1 MTATSSS
8 SFTPSFNTR
17 LGTPSN
23 LAVGGTYDILLV
35 GFPDSFPEGSIT
47 FTIDDNPKSITGIQK
62 VAQLF
67 LKMLFTTQGSNVL
80 YPTQG
85 TNFGALVIQANIT
98 TSDTLFLSELA
109 SEIKSAESQTKY
121 YLNNV
126 NADVAD
132 QLDQVNIIGMDLVND
147 KLVMYLQ
154 LLTKAGELAQIAIPF
169 PQLDMALSQ

>member
-1 MTATSSS
+1 M
-8 SFTPSFNTR
+8 
-17 LGTPSN
+17 
-23 LAVGGTYDILLV
+23 
-35 GFPDSFPEGSIT
+35 
-47 FTIDDNPKSITGIQK
+47 
-62 VAQLF
+62 
-67 LKMLFTTQGSNVL
+67 
-80 YPTQG
+80 
-85 TNFGALVIQANIT
+85 
-98 TSDTLFLSELA
+98 FLSELA